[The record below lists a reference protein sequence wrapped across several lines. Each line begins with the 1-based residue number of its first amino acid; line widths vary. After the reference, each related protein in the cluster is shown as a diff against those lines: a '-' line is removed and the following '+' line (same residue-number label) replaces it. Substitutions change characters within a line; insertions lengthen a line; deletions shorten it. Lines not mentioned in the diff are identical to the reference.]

1 MNNGRQEEIIK
12 ISESI
17 DCWEKL
23 KGKTV
28 LISGATGFVGQYICD
43 VIRYRNQVFHDGIK
57 IISLTRRGGVSDET
71 VTYVKQD
78 INQSFNVGE
87 DVDYVLHLASNTH
100 PKQYAEDPVGTITT
114 NVFGCHNLLQIAS
127 EKNARFVLASSV
139 EIYGQGSETPMA
151 EDYCGYIDCNQA
163 RSGYNESKRV
173 CESLC
178 QSYRQQFGT
187 DVVIAR
193 LSRLFGP
200 DPKTDTKAMSQF
212 MDKAVANED
221 IVLKSK
227 GNQRYSYCY
236 VSDAVSALFTIM
248 LKGTDGEAYNVSAD
262 DEGMTLGQYAE
273 YIASLAGHRVVFQI
287 ENNASVSKA
296 TYALMDAEKLK
307 KLGWK
312 PEYSV
317 KDGLK
322 RTYDQKCALL

>member
-1 MNNGRQEEIIK
+1 MNHSRQEEIIR
-12 ISESI
+12 IAESI

-43 VIRYRNQVFHDGIK
+43 VIRYRNQAFHDGIK
-57 IISLTRRGGVSDET
+57 IISLTRRGGISDET
-71 VTYVKQD
+71 VTYVRQD
-78 INQSFNVGE
+78 INQSFSIEE

-127 EKNARFVLASSV
+127 EKKARFVLASSV
-139 EIYGQGSETPMA
+139 EIYGQGSEAPMA

-178 QSYRQQFGT
+178 QSYRQQYGT
-187 DVVIAR
+187 DVVVAR

-212 MDKAVANED
+212 MDKAVAGED

-227 GNQRYSYCY
+227 GNQRYSFCY
-236 VSDAVSALFTIM
+236 ISDAVSALLMIM
-248 LKGTDGEAYNVSAD
+248 LKGVVGEAYNISAD

-296 TYALMDAEKLK
+296 TYALMDATKLK
-307 KLGWK
+307 NLGWK

-317 KDGLK
+317 KEGLK
-322 RTYDQKCALL
+322 RTYEQKCASI

>member
-262 DEGMTLGQYAE
+262 D
-273 YIASLAGHRVVFQI
+273 
-287 ENNASVSKA
+287 
-296 TYALMDAEKLK
+296 
-307 KLGWK
+307 
-312 PEYSV
+312 
-317 KDGLK
+317 
-322 RTYDQKCALL
+322 